1 MRALFVLVEGLVRR
15 FRYLD
20 QTIAIVLGI
29 VGVKLL
35 IEDLVHVGPVVSLGI
50 VVVAFAVG
58 MTASVIADRRDPDA
72 EAKQAE
78 RQAKV

>member
-1 MRALFVLVEGLVRR
+1 VRR